1 MNTKLEQV
9 FTKDEM
15 NGLWRI
21 GEVNAKI
28 QWYNHMLI
36 KAIQLLKQMEFCG
49 TNIDYGDCDDNWRK
63 PCVDEHVCPICGC
76 SGYHSDSCELQEL
89 LEEAKGIK

>member
-9 FTKDEM
+9 FTKNEM

-49 TNIDYGDCDDNWRK
+49 TNIDYGDCDDNWID
-63 PCVDEHVCPICGC
+63 PYADEHVCPICGC

>member
-49 TNIDYGDCDDNWRK
+49 TNIDYGDCDDNWRE
-63 PCVDEHVCPICGC
+63 PYVDEHVCPICGC

>member
-21 GEVNAKI
+21 GGVNAKI

-49 TNIDYGDCDDNWRK
+49 TNINYGDCDDNWRD
-63 PCVDEHVCPICGC
+63 PYADEHVCPICGC